1 MFKTVRSK
9 FTLGYLSLVL
19 VICFLGVVSIYTMSS
34 ISTTIEG
41 LITTNYNSIDRLSR
55 MRDAL
60 WNQRLAVEE
69 YLYGVSVTGAGER
82 SRQVRAPWVS
92 SKAKSMLKT
101 SVWQKREESQKIA
114 AAICPEARLPVFWER
129 LNMKTRSRPS
139 RMDCTRP
146 APRRARERSLRAR
159 ARASFSIVRSPPVRS
174 PFPLL
179 F

>member
-41 LITTNYNSIDRLSR
+41 LITTNYNSIDRLAK

-69 YLYGVSVTGAGER
+69 YLYGDSV
-82 SRQVRAPWVS
+82 Q
-92 SKAKSMLKT
+92 
-101 SVWQKREESQKIA
+101 
-114 AAICPEARLPVFWER
+114 AAIQFEQSRTEF
-129 LNMKTRSRPS
+129 TRYYN
-139 RMDCTRP
+139 
-146 APRRARERSLRAR
+146 EE
-159 ARASFSIVRSPPVRS
+159 
-174 PFPLL
+174 
-179 F
+179 

>member
-41 LITTNYNSIDRLSR
+41 LITTNYNSIDRLAK

-69 YLYGVSVTGAGER
+69 RPGACVGCGYEHNCSR
-82 SRQVRAPWVS
+82 DGCAVLRQVGHIVAV
-92 SKAKSMLKT
+92 T
-101 SVWQKREESQKIA
+101 REGNDA
-114 AAICPEARLPVFWER
+114 AV
-129 LNMKTRSRPS
+129 
-139 RMDCTRP
+139 
-146 APRRARERSLRAR
+146 
-159 ARASFSIVRSPPVRS
+159 
-174 PFPLL
+174 
-179 F
+179 